1 MKATLGVP
9 VWVKWALLL
18 GLIGSPRFAE
28 QCIRRGNDFLT
39 MWGGWR
45 LVLEDQYL
53 YNKITLPGATPCIWP
68 NPPSFT
74 FLTAPLG
81 LLEPAP
87 AAFVWFYLKLALF
100 CWVVVELKR
109 LNDQA
114 SIPARGSVVAP
125 VLLTL
130 CWASYDFVLGHM
142 NTVSIGLMLLSLIG
156 FVEGRF
162 KYAAL
167 CGSLAIISK
176 GPAALLIPFFAARR
190 KFRLALGT
198 LALTALWVALP
209 AVVWG
214 PAKTWRYNVDFASS
228 VQYQSIYSD
237 IEVGWAENWSLPALM
252 IRVLGPVPDA
262 DRYGRAL
269 DLVQWPRATAEAI
282 GQGTGAIGLLLFM
295 LWWGRGGKRP
305 ERIGFSCSVLHHAAL
320 AATAT
325 LVLSPVTRKAYLI
338 TLLLPYLVLWGFLTT
353 PRPRAEKRLPALL
366 FVVSIALS
374 YLTHADLLGKQTAF
388 FFESWHVLTLSL
400 LLLLAAQI
408 SAARAVERAEAAARE
423 AAPATAPAPSLAS
436 DLVPAG

>member
-9 VWVKWALLL
+9 VWVRWALLL
-18 GLIGSPRFAE
+18 GLIVSPRFAE

-53 YNKITLPGATPCIWP
+53 YTEITLPGAGPWPWP

-81 LLEPAP
+81 LLDATT
-87 AAFVWFYLKLALF
+87 AGFVWFYLKLALLS
-100 CWVVVELKR
+100 WVVVELKR
-109 LNDQA
+109 LNDRA
-114 SIPARGSVVAP
+114 TVPARWSVVVP

-142 NTVSIGLMLLSLIG
+142 NIVSIGLMLLSLIG
-156 FVEGRF
+156 YVEGRF
-162 KYAAL
+162 RCAAV

-190 KFRLALGT
+190 QFRLALGT
-198 LALTALWVALP
+198 LGLCALWVALP

-214 PAKTWRYNVDFASS
+214 PAKTWRYNVDFATS
-228 VQYQSIYSD
+228 VRYQSIYND
-237 IEVGWAENWSLPALM
+237 IEVGWAENWSLPALL
-252 IRVLGPVPDA
+252 IRVLGPVPEA

-269 DLVQWPRATAEAI
+269 NLALLPRPMAEAI
-282 GQGTGAIGLLLFM
+282 GQGAGAIGMLALLV
-295 LWWGRGGKRP
+295 WWARGVKGP
-305 ERIGFSCSVLHHAAL
+305 GRIGFSSSVLHHAAL

-353 PRPRAEKRLPALL
+353 PRPRAEKRLPAVL
-366 FVVSIALS
+366 FFVSIALS
-374 YLTHADLLGKQTAF
+374 YLTHADLLGKSSAF

-400 LLLLAAQI
+400 VLLLAAQI
-408 SAARAVERAEAAARE
+408 SAVRAVEHAEATARGRE
-423 AAPATAPAPSLAS
+423 PAPEPAGVAAPATLPAA
-436 DLVPAG
+436 